1 MFNSY
6 FHCNLSYCFESTA
19 SVKLL
24 NEKIQRFLFCNTF
37 LLIKIK
43 RLFISSQGFS
53 SLEKNAVIRSQR
65 AKLPIQSGV
74 TALCRL

>member
-24 NEKIQRFLFCNTF
+24 NVKILRFSCNPFLF
-37 LLIKIK
+37 IKTAIYILK
-43 RLFISSQGFS
+43 VV
-53 SLEKNAVIRSQR
+53 SLPLK
-65 AKLPIQSGV
+65 KTP
-74 TALCRL
+74 